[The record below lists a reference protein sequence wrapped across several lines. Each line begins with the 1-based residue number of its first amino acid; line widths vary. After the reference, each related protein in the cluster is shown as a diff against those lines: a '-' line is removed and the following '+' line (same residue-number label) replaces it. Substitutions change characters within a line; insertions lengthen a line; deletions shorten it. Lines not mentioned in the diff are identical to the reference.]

1 MMKIQDS
8 CRNEGLRR
16 PQSTTEG
23 VINGL
28 VLKQFAEED
37 GCGISVDSLYDG
49 EEARGRVSRNTH

>member
-16 PQSTTEG
+16 PQSTTDG

-49 EEARGRVSRNTH
+49 EEARG